1 MIVLRNED
9 LIMRYP
15 AKIKGYGDGVMYI
28 TSTRICFESDKK
40 GLCFDLDYSHL
51 FDWTPK
57 KKSIEIRWQE
67 LEVGQARHERSDHI
81 FKVEIEL
88 KKRRGKKVDPKDVHY
103 VLYYTHTD
111 RFIHSSRGAGWYLND
126 KEELMQRLYYTHK
139 PQPANVLSEY
149 DIVRRATESMLFE
162 KKTGIELKGDELYDE
177 YMDRVARDSGST
189 VLEQL
194 IYKRKLMLKAWNKD
208 GTWDNTDGLYTEQEA
223 RKSGRAQIHSLE
235 RSITRMMP
243 RWIKEDEDLI
253 KRRESGEVD
262 DRPVDV
268 KPIAYNGITVFQG
281 GTVYDRLEWFKK
293 ALIIERCIYE
303 IMKDMEFECG
313 GQAKRYKDDLF
324 CHLIEKMDR
333 GEDISNYTPVVEK
346 IPSATIEAK
355 KKIAAYRNNLKE
367 VP

>member
-1 MIVLRNED
+1 MIVLRNEE

-28 TSTRICFESDKK
+28 TSTRVCFESDRK

-67 LEVGQARHERSDHI
+67 LEVGQARHERGDHI

-88 KKRRGKKVDPKDVHY
+88 KKRRDKKVDPIDVHY

-126 KEELMQRLYYTHK
+126 NEEIMQRFYYTHK
-139 PQPANVLSEY
+139 PQIVRVVGEDDL
-149 DIVRRATESMLFE
+149 VRRATESMLFE
-162 KKTGIELKGDELYDE
+162 KKTGIEMNGDELYDE

-194 IYKRKLMLKAWNKD
+194 IYKRRLMRKAWEAD
-208 GTWDNTDGLYTEQEA
+208 ETWDCESGLCDEQMA
-223 RKSGRAQIHSLE
+223 RKFSKAQIRVLE
-235 RSITRMMP
+235 RHIRRRLP
-243 RWIKEDEDLI
+243 RWIKEHEDLI
-253 KRRESGEVD
+253 KEYESKKDELELTNL
-262 DRPVDV
+262 
-268 KPIAYNGITVFQG
+268 KPIVYNGTAVFKG
-281 GTVYDRLEWFKK
+281 GTIYDKLEWYRK
-293 ALIIERCIYE
+293 ALVAYSRVYE

-313 GQAKRYKDDLF
+313 GQADRYEKDLL
-324 CHLIEKMDR
+324 CHFIEKLDR
-333 GEDISNYTPVVEK
+333 GEDISDYTPVVQK
-346 IPSATIEAK
+346 IPSATVAAK